1 MQKAAVRSN
10 ASKTLQLLSE
20 TRPELLL
27 PHWDYIVGLL
37 ASGNGFAQYP
47 AIHVMANLAAHETEG
62 RWERA
67 FDAFYDLL
75 ECDSVMVAGHVAGV
89 SGQVATGQPA
99 LRERIAERLLAAR
112 YSGLD
117 ADRRDLVRGYALDAL
132 GEFAAGLPD
141 LSTVVA
147 HARELAASPNA
158 GTRKKA
164 NAFLKRFG
172 DGPPSVLPAR
182 ALGSRRGKPW
192 TAPWQPRS
200 SLSPG
205 PVRGPRPSRWPPSW

>member
-1 MQKAAVRSN
+1 MPAPDLTTKDADPAALAARAAADPAFLQALLDGISPAVQKAAVRSN

-27 PHWDYIVGLL
+27 PHWDYFVGLL

-75 ECDSVMVAGHVAGV
+75 ECDSVMIAGHVAGV

-99 LRERIAERLLAAR
+99 LRERIAERL
-112 YSGLD
+112 
-117 ADRRDLVRGYALDAL
+117 
-132 GEFAAGLPD
+132 
-141 LSTVVA
+141 
-147 HARELAASPNA
+147 
-158 GTRKKA
+158 
-164 NAFLKRFG
+164 
-172 DGPPSVLPAR
+172 
-182 ALGSRRGKPW
+182 SRRPLQRPGRRSAATWSAATPW
-192 TAPWQPRS
+192 TPWAS
-200 SLSPG
+200 S
-205 PVRGPRPSRWPPSW
+205 PPTCPT